1 MESNLAQVLAI
12 WNSPELQT
20 LVVPL
25 RILSSIS
32 AMFWMLARLANLLMA
47 GLKRMLFEE
56 VSALLS
62 VVYAIALSVVYA
74 AMMFYTALQGQW
86 HPSLL
91 WREACGFG
99 FMYVMLGVTFT
110 DLSTRRLKPHTLPAF
125 FLGICA
131 YLFFV
136 RAPGLARHPGLVEF
150 HRVLELFAAGG
161 WGNVMTALTVLVTI
175 GSLIAM
181 IASGIA
187 FGLSPLLY
195 RLRIIKQLPVHF
207 DFSRPGEE
215 GGGGRSYAVAP
226 SLARSWFLLTLLLGG
241 AGMMFYWWPKV
252 RAAGEAAA
260 PAIQSR
266 AQSPEAA
273 AAAAKLRR
281 VLPAVSFSAVNA
293 LPRRG
298 TMADFAAPVFRGLL
312 SAPGEADRWLAAA
325 ALDRLDPDFRIS
337 REELFR
343 STAAAVLPCSWKGRS
358 FDILMQSLP
367 GDAPEKTRTYWI
379 ADGRGV
385 HFTGVG
391 PGELWEVPG
400 SSDCVAAAFGSG
412 SGSVLLAFIEAPQGS
427 GAAPQLWLS
436 AYDPKRR
443 EVIAAARAGASVS
456 GNFALAAAG
465 AGVVFIDAPVSSA
478 AAACSGGCGLVMGV
492 QALSIATEPL
502 AEYRGA
508 MVEDG
513 AIKILPLSDLTFEH
527 SGLEGNYRSLG
538 AFEAAFRFDP
548 AAGFLNRWY
557 RLARLAD
564 GSNCVSVAL
573 DPALPGVEEAAAWAC
588 DR

>member
-1 MESNLAQVLAI
+1 MESNLTQVLAV

-20 LVVPL
+20 LVKPL

-32 AMFWMLARLANLLMA
+32 AMFWMLERLAKLLMA
-47 GLKRMLFEE
+47 VLKKLLFEE

-74 AMMFYTALQGQW
+74 AMMFYTALQGTW

-110 DLSTRRLKPHTLPAF
+110 DLSTKRLKPYTAPAF
-125 FLGICA
+125 FFGVCA
-131 YLFFV
+131 FLFFV

-161 WGNVMTALTVLVTI
+161 WGNVMTGLTVLVMT
-175 GSLIAM
+175 GSLVAM
-181 IASGIA
+181 TASGIA

-195 RLRIIKQLPVHF
+195 RLRLIKQLPVHF

-215 GGGGRSYAVAP
+215 GGAGRSHAAAP
-226 SLARSWFLLTLLLGG
+226 SLARSWFILTLLVGG
-241 AGMMFYWWPKV
+241 AGMLFYWWPKV

-260 PAIQSR
+260 PALQSK

-281 VLPAVSFSAVNA
+281 VLPAVSFSAVSA
-293 LPRRG
+293 LPKHG

-312 SAPGEADRWLAAA
+312 AAPREADRWLAAA
-325 ALDRLDPDFRIS
+325 ALDRLDPNFRIS

-343 STAAAVLPCSWKGRS
+343 STAPSVLPCAWKGRS
-358 FDILMQSLP
+358 FDLLMLP
-367 GDAPEKTRTYWI
+367 LPDDDPDKTRTFWL
-379 ADGRGV
+379 ADGRGL

-391 PGELWEVPG
+391 PGEMREVAG
-400 SSDCVAAAFGSG
+400 SSGCAVAAFPSRDGSL
-412 SGSVLLAFIEAPQGS
+412 LLAFTEAPQEP
-427 GAAPQLWLS
+427 GAAVQLWLS

-443 EVIAAARAGASVS
+443 EVIASARAGASAS
-456 GNFALAAAG
+456 GDFALAAAG
-465 AGVVFIDAPVSSA
+465 EGLVFIDAPVSSA
-478 AAACSGGCGLVMGV
+478 AAACSGNCGMVLGA
-492 QALSIATEPL
+492 QALSMTTEPL

-508 MVEDG
+508 LVDGG
-513 AIKILPLSDLTFEH
+513 AIKIMPLSDLTFEH

-538 AFEAAFRFDP
+538 IFEANFRFDP

-564 GSNCVSVAL
+564 GRNCVSVAL
-573 DPALPGVEEAAAWAC
+573 DPALPGVQESVAWAC
-588 DR
+588 AR